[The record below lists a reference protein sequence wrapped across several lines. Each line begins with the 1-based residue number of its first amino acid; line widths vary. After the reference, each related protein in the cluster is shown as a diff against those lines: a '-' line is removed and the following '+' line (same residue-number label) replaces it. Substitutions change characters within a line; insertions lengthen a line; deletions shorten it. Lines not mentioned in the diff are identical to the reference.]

1 MVSQFPPKNY
11 LGWRQIEVLTRS
23 ISVVHQGPGKLII
36 IQTPSAVCILSED
49 SLGDLHPELGA
60 LVAVGV
66 VGTGQPVV
74 DSPLLEEVLGHA
86 GDKLKAAVGGDL
98 LADSVGEEVMTE
110 PLYQDL
116 GPGPGLHLVD
126 SGPVAEP
133 VHYDEILVAPVAEI
147 VGTDLLEGICWA
159 GQWCGRCC
167 RLRGSRDVT

>member
-1 MVSQFPPKNY
+1 MLRPKVSWQNWKMVSQFPSEDN
-11 LGWRQIEVLTRS
+11 LGWRQIEVLAWS
-23 ISVVHQGPGKLII
+23 ISVVHQGPGELVVV
-36 IQTPSAVCILSED
+36 QAAAGVRVLPED
-49 SLGDLHPELGA
+49 PLGDLHTELGA

-116 GPGPGLHLVD
+116 GPGPSLHLVD
-126 SGPVAEP
+126 SGPVTES
-133 VHYDEILVAPVAEI
+133 VHYDEVLVAPVAEVI
-147 VGTDLLEGICWA
+147 RTNLFKWICWA
-159 GQWCGRCC
+159 R
-167 RLRGSRDVT
+167 